1 MNISDDGTP
10 TDPQTEESTKEAKD
24 GLEHVSDLLIELWKD
39 YKSSH
44 LPNLIY
50 SVAFVGGVLT
60 LGNTSELFK
69 RVSDD
74 GRVLVTLAV
83 FLCISAAGMAMMHRF
98 SAQLFMEIE
107 TLPADRAMR
116 YYFRVRNSTYKKIT
130 YSYGYSPSFIELFKF
145 LHTVTKYLTSLFL
158 YFAWVMFGL
167 SLVLAFLRPADCK
180 VDIGAKVG
188 IRALADGKTEACT
201 WSKSSYA
208 NFIDWLVSWISRD
221 FWLGETLLVLVIIT
235 VIVTCLSLR
244 QPNAYRPQV
253 DRFGPVAWPI
263 LIGSSTLLFAHIF
276 CYFHA
281 IELFGFEFFKNPSSA
296 HLLSAVMLLAI
307 VASAWRLHVRAKRFN
322 PEFGD
327 YSHSRYSD
335 KPEIKA

>member
-1 MNISDDGTP
+1 MSISDDAAP
-10 TDPQTEESTKEAKD
+10 PSEPPVDNPPKEAKD
-24 GLEHVSDLLIELWKD
+24 GLEHISDLLIELWKD

-69 RVSDD
+69 RVSEE

-98 SAQLFMEIE
+98 SSQLFMEIE

-116 YYFRVRNSTYKKIT
+116 HYFRVRNSTYKKIT
-130 YSYGYSPSFIELFKF
+130 YSYGYSPSIIELFKF
-145 LHTVTKYLTSLFL
+145 LHTATKYLTSIFL

-167 SLVLAFLRPADCK
+167 ALVLAFLRPSDCRNG
-180 VDIGAKVG
+180 V
-188 IRALADGKTEACT
+188 RALADGKTEVCT

-208 NFIDWLVSWISRD
+208 NFVDWLVTWISTD
-221 FWLGETLLVLVIIT
+221 FWLGETMIALVLLT
-235 VIVTCLSLR
+235 VIATCLSLR
-244 QPNAYRPQV
+244 QPLAYRPQT
-253 DRFGPVAWPI
+253 DHFGPMAWPV
-263 LIGSSTLLFAHIF
+263 LFGSVSLFFAHLF
-276 CYFHA
+276 CYYYKL
-281 IELFGFEFFKNPSSA
+281 ELFGFELHKFPKSA
-296 HLLSAVMLLAI
+296 QILSFALLTVIALSGR
-307 VASAWRLHVRAKRFN
+307 RLQLRARRFN

-327 YSHSRYSD
+327 YALYVQSN
-335 KPEIKA
+335 KLE

>member
-1 MNISDDGTP
+1 M
-10 TDPQTEESTKEAKD
+10 A
-24 GLEHVSDLLIELWKD
+24 HVSDLLIELWKD

-98 SAQLFMEIE
+98 SSQLFMEIE

-130 YSYGYSPSFIELFKF
+130 YSYGYSPSVIELFKF

-158 YFAWVMFGL
+158 YFAWVMCGL
-167 SLVLAFLRPADCK
+167 TLVHAFLRPADCK
-180 VDIGAKVG
+180 DG

-208 NFIDWLVSWISRD
+208 NFIDWLVTWISRD
-221 FWLGETLLVLVIIT
+221 FWLGETLIVLVAIT
-235 VIVTCLSLR
+235 VIVTCVSLR
-244 QPNAYRPQV
+244 QPNAYHPQI
-253 DRFGPVAWPI
+253 DRFGPMAWPV
-263 LIGSSTLLFAHIF
+263 LIGSSALLLAHIF

-281 IELFGFEFFKNPSSA
+281 LELFGFEFHKNPSLS
-296 HLLSAVMLLAI
+296 HFFSAVLLIAI
-307 VASAWRLHVRAKRFN
+307 VASSWRLQIRARRFN
-322 PEFGD
+322 PEFCD
-327 YSHSRYSD
+327 YSHSSYSNT
-335 KPEIKA
+335 PEIRA

>member
-1 MNISDDGTP
+1 MNIPDETAPNDPPVDDATA
-10 TDPQTEESTKEAKD
+10 EAKD

-39 YKSSH
+39 YKNSH

-69 RVSDD
+69 RVSED

-98 SAQLFMEIE
+98 SSQLFMEIE

-116 YYFRVRNSTYKKIT
+116 YYFRVRNSTHKKIT
-130 YSYGYSPSFIELFKF
+130 YSYGYGPSFIELFKF

-167 SLVLAFLRPADCK
+167 ALVLAFLRPADCK
-180 VDIGAKVG
+180 NGMRPV
-188 IRALADGKTEACT
+188 ADEKIEVCT
-201 WSKSSYA
+201 WSKSNYA
-208 NFIDWLVSWISRD
+208 NFVDWLVSWISRD
-221 FWLGETLLVLVIIT
+221 FWLGETMIALVVIT
-235 VIVTCLSLR
+235 VAVTCLSLR
-244 QPNAYRPQV
+244 QPNAYRPKN
-253 DRFGPVAWPI
+253 DPFGPMAWPV
-263 LIGSSTLLFAHIF
+263 LIGSVSLFLVHVF
-276 CYFHA
+276 CYFHS
-281 IELFGFEFFKNPSSA
+281 IELFGVEFYRLQNLAKIFGIT
-296 HLLSAVMLLAI
+296 LLLAI
-307 VASAWRLHVRAKRFN
+307 TLSIWRLKERARRFN

-327 YSHSRYSD
+327 YSLSSHL
-335 KPEIKA
+335 IKSEQKK

>member
-1 MNISDDGTP
+1 MSISDEGEPDQPANPDP
-10 TDPQTEESTKEAKD
+10 TTKARD

-50 SVAFVGGVLT
+50 SVAIVGGVLT

-98 SAQLFMEIE
+98 SSQLFMEIE
-107 TLPADRAMR
+107 TLPADRSMR
-116 YYFRVRNSTYKKIT
+116 YYYRVRNSTYKKIT
-130 YSYGYSPSFIELFKF
+130 YSYGYGPSAIELFKF
-145 LHTVTKYLTSLFL
+145 LHTITKYLTGLFL
-158 YFAWVMFGL
+158 YLAWVMFGL

-180 VDIGAKVG
+180 NGM
-188 IRALADGKTEACT
+188 RALADGRSELCT

-208 NFIDWLVSWISRD
+208 NFVDWFVSWISQD
-221 FWLGETLLVLVIIT
+221 FWLGETLVVLVAVT
-235 VIVTCLSLR
+235 VIVTCLYLR
-244 QPNAYRPQV
+244 QPNAYRPKV
-253 DRFGPVAWPI
+253 DHLGPIAWPI
-263 LIGSSTLLFAHIF
+263 LIGSIALFLAHTF
-276 CYFHA
+276 CYFNSV
-281 IELFGFEFFKNPSSA
+281 ELFGFQFYNRPVAAKLISTTLLLLA
-296 HLLSAVMLLAI
+296 LLSC
-307 VASAWRLHVRAKRFN
+307 WRLHERAKRFS

-327 YSHSRYSD
+327 YQVSRHLD
-335 KPEIKA
+335 QEGQHV